1 MAYAKNKNVFEVG
14 EWAMTKRK
22 VDSFARYFEPRTKVK
37 IIGKSYR
44 GYDLEDEYGNK
55 VIETGFDSIE

>member
-1 MAYAKNKNVFEVG
+1 MAYVKNKNVFEVG

-22 VDSFARYFEPRTKVK
+22 VGSFAGYFELGIKVK

-44 GYDLEDEYGNK
+44 GYD
-55 VIETGFDSIE
+55 I